1 MRLPSVRARI
11 IAVALGLLALMA
23 GFVAM
28 RWLNGIARGVHVLAQ
43 EAGDSLR
50 AYSAPRP
57 LPAGSVVERD
67 GRVVAELTSYEFL
80 PTSMLG
86 GEPVYV
92 LRGRWL
98 PATPDSARRDTTR
111 VAIMAGT
118 PDSTRPLIV
127 RLEAGS
133 PPDSARGHLRLE
145 PFHAP
150 FRVY

>member
-11 IAVALGLLALMA
+11 IAVSLGLMTLTV

-28 RWLNGIARGVHVLAQ
+28 LWLKSMARGVHVLAQ
-43 EAGDSLR
+43 EAGHSLR
-50 AYSAPRP
+50 AYAAPRP

-111 VAIMAGT
+111 VAIMAST
-118 PDSTRPLIV
+118 PDSTRPLVV